1 MTRSFQ
7 GGRSVPTR
15 CKSKKYQ
22 YYLNCTVCGN
32 DDPFTWKKDSSI
44 SRQNA
49 TTCCFDD
56 GSFFTIGGGSAQQ
69 WLFHLCRIFA
79 FLDHVKEG
87 VDIGRDY
94 NVPKWAD
101 IMILACDSNRF
112 NRVQQI
118 LPRWKGSKNPK
129 ITISC
134 YRRVP
139 GLGTALTKT
148 AMKDVEE
155 KGVKVGIIF
164 NSFLKSLS
172 LNILLYYVCTYAWD
186 LFVFLVM
193 CVVWCLDIDVNVYL
207 LAKSL
212 WCNNPR

>member
-1 MTRSFQ
+1 MSTTRRRRRRRTWSFQ

-15 CKSKKYQ
+15 CKSKKYR

-112 NRVQQI
+112 NRVKQVLQDENLQRI
-118 LPRWKGSKNPK
+118 
-129 ITISC
+129 
-134 YRRVP
+134 
-139 GLGTALTKT
+139 
-148 AMKDVEE
+148 
-155 KGVKVGIIF
+155 
-164 NSFLKSLS
+164 LKSL
-172 LNILLYYVCTYAWD
+172 
-186 LFVFLVM
+186 FLVTDA
-193 CVVWCLDIDVNVYL
+193 CLVWAPC
-207 LAKSL
+207 
-212 WCNNPR
+212 